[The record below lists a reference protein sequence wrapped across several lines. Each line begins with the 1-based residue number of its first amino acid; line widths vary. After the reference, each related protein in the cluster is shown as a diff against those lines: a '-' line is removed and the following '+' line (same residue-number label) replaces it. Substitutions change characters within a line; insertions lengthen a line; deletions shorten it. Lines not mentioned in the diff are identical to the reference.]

1 LLRARTRAQSAGRR
15 AEPSIGAG
23 HQVRVLLWVTGECD
37 FETAVSILK
46 ETAGAKFDETVE
58 CAVRLGVDPRK
69 SDQIVR
75 GATVLPHGLGK
86 TERILVFA
94 KGEKDKEARDAGADI
109 VGAEDLVDRIQGGWL
124 EFDRVVATPDMMGT
138 VGKLGKVL
146 GPRGLMPNPKLGTV
160 TFELG
165 KAIQEIKAGK
175 AEFKTEKN
183 GIVHSSIGKA
193 SFSQENLVQNLIA
206 FLETLVKLKPAA
218 SKGRYFKS
226 ITISTTMG
234 PGVKVD
240 PIWAANALR

>member
-1 LLRARTRAQSAGRR
+1 MKAGRR
-15 AEPSIGAG
+15 YAAAAEKVDRLKAY
-23 HQVRVLLWVTGECD
+23 D

-46 ETAGAKFDETVE
+46 ETASAKFDETVE

-69 SDQIVR
+69 SDQVVR
-75 GATVLPHGLGK
+75 GAIVLPHGLGK
-86 TERILVFA
+86 TERILAFA
-94 KGEKDKEARDAGADI
+94 KGEKDKEARDAGADF
-109 VGAEDLVDRIQGGWL
+109 VGADDLVDRIQGGWM

-146 GPRGLMPNPKLGTV
+146 GPRGMMPNPKLGTV
-160 TFELG
+160 TFELE
-165 KAIQEIKAGK
+165 KAIREIKAGK

-193 SFSQENLVQNLIA
+193 GFPQENLVKNLVA
-206 FLETLVKLKPAA
+206 FLEALVKLKPAS

-234 PGVKVD
+234 PGIKID